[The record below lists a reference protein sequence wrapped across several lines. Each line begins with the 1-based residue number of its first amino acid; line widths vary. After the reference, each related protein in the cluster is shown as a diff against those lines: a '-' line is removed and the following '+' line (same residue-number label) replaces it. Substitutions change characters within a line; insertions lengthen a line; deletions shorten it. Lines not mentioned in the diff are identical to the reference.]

1 MSVMD
6 SEIAFMYDC
15 LIQYPFSDA
24 QTCRLASLLLFIN
37 HPFIF
42 EDTIMKKVIIAS
54 LAAMFVLT
62 GCNTF
67 KGLGQDVSSAGN
79 AVSGSA
85 QEVQNKI

>member
-1 MSVMD
+1 
-6 SEIAFMYDC
+6 
-15 LIQYPFSDA
+15 L
-24 QTCRLASLLLFIN
+24 RLASLLLFLTL
-37 HPFIF
+37 HLFF

-54 LAAMFVLT
+54 LTAMFVLT